1 MKETI
6 ILNEVKT
13 VSMPTNQGGAA
24 LQEQPE
30 KKKNRGS
37 SPSVIGVEILQIGGN
52 APKKTR
58 FIVNAIPLYIF
69 RTGLRVGGGAGNI
82 GLRLRTSRS

>member
-13 VSMPTNQGGAA
+13 ISMPTNQGTTV

-30 KKKNRGS
+30 KKIERDHHELLVWRYFRLGEMHQKNKTYS
-37 SPSVIGVEILQIGGN
+37 LMPSLCMYLEQN
-52 APKKTR
+52 
-58 FIVNAIPLYIF
+58 
-69 RTGLRVGGGAGNI
+69 
-82 GLRLRTSRS
+82 